1 MLPVAQGRRRVQIVQ
16 RDASRPAGA
25 RTKSGRPEG
34 GYSVVD
40 RATGCQAA
48 AMNAQLNEVADSPSW
63 LGSPIDARPLFAPEQ
78 AALMATLRGL
88 EPADWRAEAVPGW
101 TVRDLVAHL
110 LGDFYGRLGRDRDGH
125 QDGPAVAPG
134 ETLEEFI
141 HRINQE
147 WVAAC
152 RRVSAAALTDTVDLV
167 GGQVARF
174 FETTDPDAPSLG
186 VSWAGVDPAP
196 MWLDSA
202 RDFTEFWTHRQQIR
216 HAAGQGTD
224 PNPRF
229 LSVVLDTFLRA
240 LPHTLRHTAAPA
252 GTQLQVHIGGPA
264 GGTWAATATE
274 GRWSLAEPATGRP
287 AARVHL
293 DAENAWR
300 LCTRG
305 IPPAAAFAGAR
316 VTGDRQ
322 LAEAACRIVS
332 IVY

>member
-1 MLPVAQGRRRVQIVQ
+1 
-16 RDASRPAGA
+16 
-25 RTKSGRPEG
+25 
-34 GYSVVD
+34 
-40 RATGCQAA
+40 
-48 AMNAQLNEVADSPSW
+48 MNAQWNEVPGTPSW

-88 EPADWRAEAVPGW
+88 EPADWRQEAVPGW

-125 QDGPAVAPG
+125 SDGPAFAPG

-147 WVAAC
+147 WVDAC
-152 RRVSAAALTDTVDLV
+152 RRISAAALTDTVDLV

-174 FETTDPDAPSLG
+174 FETTDPDKPSLG

-216 HAAGQGTD
+216 HATGQDTD
-224 PNPRF
+224 PNPRL

-240 LPHTLRHTAAPA
+240 LPHTLRHTAAPP
-252 GTQLQVHIGGPA
+252 GTQLQVHVGGPA
-264 GGTWAATATE
+264 GGTWTATVIG

-287 AARVHL
+287 AARVGL
-293 DAENAWR
+293 DAESTWR

-305 IPPAAAFAGAR
+305 ISPAAALTRAR
-316 VTGDRQ
+316 VDGDRQ
-322 LAEAACRIVS
+322 LAEAACQIVS